1 VTQDNDPL
9 WYKDAVIYELHV
21 RAFYDSNGDGMGDF
35 PGLTEKLD
43 YLQDL
48 GVTAIWLLPFCPSPW
63 KDDGYDI
70 ADFTGVHPAYGTLRD
85 VQNFLKEAHKRGLKV
100 ITELVLNHTS
110 DQHEWF
116 QRSRRAAP
124 GTNWRDFYVWSDT
137 PEKYQGARI
146 IFTDFETSNW
156 TYDAVAK
163 SYYWH
168 RFYSHQPDLNYD
180 NPAVRRAMLRILDFW
195 AGLGVDG
202 FRLDAVPYLFERD
215 GTNCENLPE
224 THAYL
229 KEVRAHLDANFQGRM
244 LLSEANMWPEDAI
257 QYMGDGDECHM
268 NFHFPLMPRLFMAQR
283 LEDRFPIID
292 IMKQTPAIPE
302 SCQWALFLRN
312 HDELTLEMVTDE
324 ERDYMYRTYADDR
337 KARINLGIRRRLA
350 PLLADNRRKIELMNA
365 LLFSLPGTPVI
376 YYGDEIGM
384 GDNFYLGDRNGVRTP
399 MQWSSDRNAGF
410 SRTNPQKLYLPVN
423 IDPEYHY
430 ETRNVEAQQ
439 NNPNS
444 MLWWMR
450 RLIRLR
456 KQHKAFSRGTL
467 DFLYPENRRVLVFT
481 RKFEGETLLVLAN
494 LSRFVQP
501 VALNLLEWQGLTP
514 VEMFGGTEFPVIGD
528 QHYLF
533 TLGPN
538 AFYWFTLEMRHVEK
552 EDAKVDSGRSTVPL
566 LVRTWADLWGEQG
579 RATLARTLP
588 RFLASRR
595 WFLGKRRRIRA
606 VSVHDLIPVEKDLS
620 ALIVVRIE
628 YDSGE
633 PELYALTLSLAV
645 GEKAER
651 VRKESGEVILT
662 EVASAA
668 GEQGVVF
675 GAMWDK
681 GFSNALLEGIVR
693 RRKFR
698 GGRGELI
705 AWRTSEFH
713 RLWGSRHPNLE
724 PYRLHAEQ
732 RNSSIAYGDRFILKM
747 FRRLEGGIHPE
758 VEIGEFALRHGV
770 MKHAAVLAG
779 GLEYRAPNEEPIT
792 LAVLHGFVPNE
803 GLAYG
808 LTVTS
813 LSRFFEYTQL
823 AKKDESLL
831 AESRHPLELALE
843 TAPES
848 LRGVIGDYLGRIR
861 ILGERSGEMHN
872 ALSREVLEPAFEPE
886 PFTDFYR
893 RSLYHGLVSTTD
905 RVFEQLR
912 NRLGELPEDL
922 ARDAARVLERQ
933 TDVHKRFQ
941 SIDDHKVQ
949 AYRTRIHGDFHLT
962 QVLDTGKDFVIFDFE
977 GDATQHLSE
986 RRIKR
991 SPLRD
996 VAQMLN
1002 SFRYASYA
1010 ALFGDVPGV
1019 APANDSGALE
1029 AWARVWYQWVSAAFL
1044 RGYLDAAHRER
1055 YLPASAPDLRILLD
1069 AFMLQQ
1075 ALIELRAELSAQPSR
1090 LKIPMQE
1097 ILQLIGNP
1105 PPV

>member
-1 VTQDNDPL
+1 MTPENDPL

-35 PGLTEKLD
+35 PGLSEKLD

-70 ADFTGVHPAYGTLRD
+70 SDFMGLHPAYGTLRD
-85 VQNFLKEAHKRGLKV
+85 FQVFLREAHKRGLKV
-100 ITELVLNHTS
+100 ITELVFNHTS

-124 GTNWRDFYVWSDT
+124 GSSWRDFYVWSDT
-137 PEKYQGARI
+137 PEKYKDARI
-146 IFTDFETSNW
+146 IFTDFEASNW
-156 TYDAVAK
+156 TYDPVAK
-163 SYYWH
+163 AYYWH
-168 RFYSHQPDLNYD
+168 RFYSHQPDLNFD
-180 NPAVRRAMLRILDFW
+180 NPAVRRAMLRVLDFW

-229 KEVRAHLDANFQGRM
+229 KEVRAHLDANYQGRM

-257 QYMGDGDECHM
+257 QYMGSGDECHM

-350 PLLADNRRKIELMNA
+350 PLLADNRRKIELLNA
-365 LLFSLPGTPVI
+365 LLLSLPGTPVI

-444 MLWWMR
+444 LLWWMR
-450 RLIRLR
+450 RLIGLR
-456 KQHKAFSRGTL
+456 KLHKAFSRGSL
-467 DFLYPENRRVLVFT
+467 DFLYPENRRVLAFY
-481 RKFEGETLLVLAN
+481 RRYQGETILVIAN

-501 VALNLLEWQGLTP
+501 VALNLHDFHGMTP
-514 VEMFGGTEFPVIGD
+514 VELFGGTEFPPISSE
-528 QHYLF
+528 QNYQL

-538 AFYWFTLEMRHVEK
+538 AFYWFSLEARRASIE
-552 EDAKVDSGRSTVPL
+552 VDPTEPEHTTEPL
-566 LVRTWADLWGEQG
+566 LVGAWTDLWGEQG
-579 RATLARTLP
+579 RATLVRTLP
-588 RFLASRR
+588 QFLSSRR
-595 WFLGKRRRIRA
+595 WFLGKRRRIRSVA
-606 VSVHDLIPVEKDLS
+606 VHDLIPIEKERS
-620 ALIVVRIE
+620 ALIIVRLD
-628 YDSGE
+628 YDDGE
-633 PELYALTLSLAV
+633 PDAYGLSLALAL
-645 GEKAER
+645 GEKADR
-651 VRKESGEVILT
+651 VRRDSAEVILT
-662 EVASAA
+662 EVRNAA

-675 GAMWDK
+675 GALWDK
-681 GFSNALLEGIVR
+681 NFSNALLEGVVR

-698 GGRGELI
+698 GGRGELV
-705 AWRTSEFH
+705 AWRTSAFH
-713 RLWGSRHPNLE
+713 KLWGTRHPNLD

-732 RNSSIAYGDRFILKM
+732 RNSSIVFGDRFIMKM
-747 FRRLEGGIHPE
+747 YRRLEGGVHPE
-758 VEIGEFALRHGV
+758 VEVGEFLLRHAATD
-770 MKHAAVLAG
+770 HEAVLAG
-779 GLEYRAPNEEPIT
+779 GLEYRVPNEEPLTI
-792 LAVLHGFVPNE
+792 AVLHGFVCNE

-808 LTVTS
+808 LTVNS

-823 AKKDESLL
+823 TKKDESLL
-831 AESRHPLELALE
+831 LE
-843 TAPES
+843 TRSSLDLACQEAPDS
-848 LRGVIGDYLGRIR
+848 LRGVIGDFLGRMTT
-861 ILGERSGEMHN
+861 LGKRAAEMHN
-872 ALSREVLEPAFEPE
+872 TLSSDVLDPAFDPE
-886 PFTDFYR
+886 PFSDHYR
-893 RSLYHGLVSTTD
+893 RSLYHGMVSSAD

-912 NRLGELPEDL
+912 SRESEFKDDL
-922 ARDAARVLERQ
+922 AADVARVLEREQ
-933 TDVHKRFQ
+933 NVRKRFHA
-941 SIDDHKVQ
+941 IDNQKAQ
-949 AYRTRIHGDFHLT
+949 AWRTRIHGDFHLT

-977 GDATQHLSE
+977 GDTAQHLSE

-1019 APANDSGALE
+1019 APAGDLAPLE

-1044 RGYLDAAHRER
+1044 RGYLETARAGGH
-1055 YLPASAPDLRILLD
+1055 YLPENDNDLRVLLD
-1069 AFMLQQ
+1069 GFMLQQ
-1075 ALIELRAELSAQPSR
+1075 ALIELRAELRARPSR
-1090 LKIPMQE
+1090 LKIPLQE
-1097 ILQLIGNP
+1097 ILQLVNTDL
-1105 PPV
+1105 